1 MKDSTHYSFAVGL
14 LNLFTLLLIKD
25 PGLAW
30 LFLGLSFPL
39 GGFSLVPN
47 LLDKYTS
54 TNWQYG
60 GVQLKPRVRHPL
72 THSPWT
78 LGYFFPCY
86 YFIDSFFSDPVF
98 LFIIFTLFLAW
109 FSHLFLDSLNSEG
122 IPLGKQ
128 PIYLPHP
135 VKHYSWQKRSKT
147 KIFRLARIPFNDLKR
162 NTTIS
167 RFGVFLIALNLANLL
182 HNHFYVI
189 SEVITLYG

>member
-1 MKDSTHYSFAVGL
+1 MKNSTHYLFGVGL
-14 LNLFTLLLIKD
+14 LNLFALVLIKD
-25 PGLAW
+25 PELAW

-39 GGFSLVPN
+39 GSFSLVPN
-47 LLDKYTS
+47 LLDKYTAA
-54 TNWQYG
+54 NWQYG
-60 GVQLKPRVRHPL
+60 RIQLKPRVRHPL

-86 YFIDSFFSDPVF
+86 YLIDSFFSDPA
-98 LFIIFTLFLAW
+98 LLLTIFTLSLAW
-109 FSHLFLDSLNSEG
+109 FSHLFLDSLNPEG

-147 KIFRLARIPFNDLKR
+147 RNLRLARIPFNDLER
-162 NTTIS
+162 NTTFS
-167 RFGVFLIALNLANLL
+167 RFGVFFIALNLADLL
-182 HNHFYVI
+182 LNHFYVI

>member
-1 MKDSTHYSFAVGL
+1 MKNSTHYLFAVGI

-39 GGFSLVPN
+39 GIFSLIPN
-47 LLDKYTS
+47 LLDKYTA
-54 TNWQYG
+54 NWQDRG
-60 GVQLKPRVRHPL
+60 TQLKLRVRHPL

-86 YFIDSFFSDPVF
+86 YFIDSFASDPV
-98 LFIIFTLFLAW
+98 LLLTIIALSLAW
-109 FSHLFLDSLNSEG
+109 FSHIFLDSLNPEG

-135 VKHYSWQKRSKT
+135 VKHYSWQKHSKT
-147 KIFRLARIPFNDLKR
+147 RNLRLARIPFNDLKR
-162 NTTIS
+162 NTTFS
-167 RFGVFLIALNLANLL
+167 RFGVFFITLNLADLL
-182 HNHFYVI
+182 INHFYVI
-189 SEVITLYG
+189 SEVITLNV

>member
-1 MKDSTHYSFAVGL
+1 MKNSTHYLFAVGL
-14 LNLFTLLLIKD
+14 LNLFTLVLIKD
-25 PGLAW
+25 PEIAW
-30 LFLGLSFPL
+30 LFWGLSFLL

-47 LLDKYTS
+47 LLDKYTA

-60 GVQLKPRVRHPL
+60 GLKPRVRHPL

-86 YFIDSFFSDPVF
+86 YFIDNFFPDPA
-98 LFIIFTLFLAW
+98 LLLTTFTLSLAW
-109 FSHLFLDSLNSEG
+109 FSHLFLDSLNPEG

-147 KIFRLARIPFNDLKR
+147 RNFRLARIPFNDVKR
-162 NTTIS
+162 NVMFS
-167 RFGVFLIALNLANLL
+167 RFGVFFVALNLADLL

-189 SEVITLYG
+189 LEVIALYG